1 MPGSLAEFA
10 LEHEFDDHHYLKN
23 SWMRDIV
30 TSIVR
35 VSLPSFALASLT
47 SLTQPAAQ
55 IVHQNFHF
63 RSEMPQASQQQQQQQ
78 QHEFAERFKYVV
90 ISSSLLASSLP
101 QQLQFV
107 PARSRTPSSTS
118 NWTPPHDPSAPHV
131 DIPHN
136 SQSRS
141 RQPLPPALFLVS
153 LFLVLLSVSTGHYI
167 TALVII
173 AASVQYALTL
183 FHSQPHKSKSAQ
195 TILTLDTLNTLVDAD
210 AAWNA
215 AVSEA
220 MSIIDRTGCVSSN
233 HPS

>member
-1 MPGSLAEFA
+1 
-10 LEHEFDDHHYLKN
+10 
-23 SWMRDIV
+23 
-30 TSIVR
+30 
-35 VSLPSFALASLT
+35 
-47 SLTQPAAQ
+47 
-55 IVHQNFHF
+55 
-63 RSEMPQASQQQQQQQ
+63 MPQASQTSHQQQ

-118 NWTPPHDPSAPHV
+118 NWTPSHHDPSAPHV
-131 DIPHN
+131 DTRHS

-141 RQPLPPALFLVS
+141 RQPPPPALFLVS
-153 LFLVLLSVSTGHYI
+153 LFLVFLSVSAGHYI
-167 TALVII
+167 IALVII
-173 AASVQYALTL
+173 AAALQYAFTL
-183 FHSQPHKSKSAQ
+183 FHSQPHKSESAQ